1 MWSARDFGNSF
12 KAILYVQMLVS
23 FEHVVAAMVSALLKE
38 KETVIR
44 GAYSSTSPS
53 RGKHGWRFTARI
65 QVVSK

>member
-1 MWSARDFGNSF
+1 MWLARDFGNSF

-44 GAYSSTSPS
+44 GLLY
-53 RGKHGWRFTARI
+53 
-65 QVVSK
+65 